1 MNSLWMHHGPGLNG
15 AGTNMTD
22 DLGNR
27 YVDAAAKGD
36 FGKLQGLCSED
47 IEFLGSTPG
56 EAWHVNGW
64 TDTEQA
70 LRNLFPSN
78 EKVTQ
83 IVEVVH
89 YPIPGR
95 SHISYRLR
103 GNEESYGEFEYEQHA
118 YYESQQGRIC
128 RLRVLCSGL
137 YRPG

>member
-47 IEFLGSTPG
+47 IEFQL
-56 EAWHVNGW
+56 ARHAQVWVV
-64 TDTEQA
+64 
-70 LRNLFPSN
+70 RNLFPSN